1 MNIEDIELH
10 CHLWYL
16 DKSKN
21 LLDKLATKF
30 SDRINLSLIKGSKN
44 NDKILK
50 HAESKFKDVR
60 YVTVENYGTDQNG
73 FISSYETNCEDK
85 EWVLYTHDKKD
96 EAWTMDLVNPLV
108 TDEAM
113 ELTNDQNLGM
123 ITSKKREEKI
133 KSEDNLKKIS
143 AMTPPSMKV
152 QIVRSKKTML
162 WLRELQHILF
172 VSHGMISEKNLDFT
186 FSSGTMFMARSLVIN
201 MTHSCIYKDFFEL
214 GYRADGEVEHALE
227 RFYFYVNKCLNMEHR
242 SI

>member
-1 MNIEDIELH
+1 MTIRLLLH
-10 CHLWYL
+10 SLESRPAGPCRTSRW
-16 DKSKN
+16 SGE
-21 LLDKLATKF
+21 
-30 SDRINLSLIKGSKN
+30 SDTRGSKD

-73 FISSYETNCEDK
+73 FISSYDTNCEDK
-85 EWVLYTHDKKD
+85 NWILYTHDKKD

-108 TDEAM
+108 TDEAI
-113 ELTNDQNLGM
+113 EYTDDKTLGM

-133 KSEDNLKKIS
+133 KSEENLKKIS

-172 VSHGMISEKNLDFT
+172 TTHGMVSEDNLDFT
-186 FSSGTMFMARSLVIN
+186 FSSGTMFMARSIVID
-201 MTHSCIYKDFFEL
+201 MTHSCIYKDFFES

-242 SI
+242 SL